1 MAPVDPGR
9 DLERLPGVL
18 AATLFLDTPAG
29 PRVYLATG
37 PDADHEAITQAASAL
52 LTDHG
57 YPAASGRI
65 HIGRA
70 PARPTPAGSLPR
82 STLDGL
88 EVHRRDNRVE
98 CLVRLRTAS
107 RTTESSV
114 TEPDSPMGRARA
126 AARATLEA
134 AEALDPDFR
143 FGLQGVRALDL
154 FGEDALVVL
163 VDATA
168 GRHHVGLP
176 GTCLLDRSVEE
187 AAALAALRALRTW
200 SY

>member
-1 MAPVDPGR
+1 MAPADPGR

-37 PDADHEAITQAASAL
+37 PDADHAAITRAASAL
-52 LTDHG
+52 LADHG
-57 YPAASGRI
+57 YAADAGRI

-70 PARPTPAGSLPR
+70 PVRPTPVGSLPR
-82 STLDGL
+82 STLDAL

-98 CLVRLRTAS
+98 CHVRLRTES
-107 RTTESSV
+107 RTTASTA
-114 TEPDSPMGRARA
+114 TEPDSTTGRARA
-126 AARATLEA
+126 AARATLVA

-143 FGLQGVRALDL
+143 FGLQGVRVMDL
-154 FGEDALVVL
+154 FGEEALVVL

-168 GRHHVGLP
+168 GRQQVGLP
-176 GTCLLDRSVEE
+176 GVCLLDRSVEE